1 MCAAMTV
8 VIMLAT
14 AAALRAQTDDFKTT
28 ARMRLG
34 PLYLNP
40 VLQIRELGVD
50 TNALETVR
58 MFYDDACR
66 AGYSL

>member
-1 MCAAMTV
+1 
-8 VIMLAT
+8 MLAT
-14 AAALRAQTDDFKTT
+14 AGALRAQTDDFKTT
-28 ARMRLG
+28 ARTRLG
-34 PLYLNP
+34 RVYLNP

-50 TNALETVR
+50 ANALETVR